1 MHIHSKRQLVHLP
14 AATINRVPDNPPAEP
29 SAYRSLLLQG
39 RRRRT
44 YLISHWPGGKGPAI
58 AWCLTCSS
66 GGWVQLHP
74 RPAMI
79 LDQHRSGPASP
90 LHADVAMKP
99 SRSRMHQICHEGND
113 PPLAHSTENSSIE
126 NSSKAAMQKAT
137 RSGAVGLQIYSTV
150 Q

>member
-1 MHIHSKRQLVHLP
+1 MHIHSNRQLVHRT
-14 AATINRVPDNPPAEP
+14 AATINRVPDHPPAEP

-74 RPAMI
+74 RPEMI
-79 LDQHRSGPASP
+79 LDPRAFNILASFW
-90 LHADVAMKP
+90 ASITVTCGAVAIKP
-99 SRSRMHQICHEGND
+99 SRSRMHGICHEGND
-113 PPLAHSTENSSIE
+113 PPLARSMENSSIE
-126 NSSKAAMQKAT
+126 ESSKAAMQKAT
-137 RSGAVGLQIYSTV
+137 PYRL
-150 Q
+150 